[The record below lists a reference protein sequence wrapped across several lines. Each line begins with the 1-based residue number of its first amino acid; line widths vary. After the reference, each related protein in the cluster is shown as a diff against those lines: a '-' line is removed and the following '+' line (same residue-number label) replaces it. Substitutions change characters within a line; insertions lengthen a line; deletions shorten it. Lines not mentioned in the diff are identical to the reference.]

1 METTREW
8 LPDALEY
15 IVMTMRVQA
24 HEQTNTIFRN
34 RKIYMHLLYNKH
46 TTKTEMYVYT
56 LSILKKT
63 LVNIK
68 EANII
73 VKIPWRHKGSSQ
85 VFPSWVA
92 KELLQSCWLLQV
104 LAGQPPPGEPL
115 HVSPPPEVA
124 QLLDT
129 CIRMGAA
136 PTAQPACM
144 PPVQGETLRHRQW
157 QVAALMVSC

>member
-1 METTREW
+1 
-8 LPDALEY
+8 
-15 IVMTMRVQA
+15 
-24 HEQTNTIFRN
+24 
-34 RKIYMHLLYNKH
+34 
-46 TTKTEMYVYT
+46 MYGYT

-73 VKIPWRHKGSSQ
+73 VKIPWRNKGSSQ
-85 VFPSWVA
+85 VFLSWVA
-92 KELLQSCWLLQV
+92 KELQMSYWLLQV

-115 HVSPPPEVA
+115 HVPPPSQVA

-129 CIRMGAA
+129 CIRLGAA

-144 PPVQGETLRHRQW
+144 PPEQGETLRHGQW
-157 QVAALMVSC
+157 QVAALIVSC